1 MTIESLAKLDIAI
14 AQVEAARG
22 VPLSASFVLH
32 RGEFLE
38 LLDELKDALPKELE
52 YAQQVLAQRDE
63 ILEEGQQNS
72 EALISAAREEV
83 ARLVEQTAIVKAA
96 REESKRILAE
106 GREIAADERVEVEQY
121 IDSRLATL
129 EVILNKTMDAV
140 TRGRE
145 KLAGADE
152 RDALSQ
158 LANDN

>member
-1 MTIESLAKLDIAI
+1 MESLEKLIVAI

-38 LLDELKDALPKELE
+38 LLDEIKDGLPRDLE

-63 ILEEGQQNS
+63 IIEAGQQNADS
-72 EALISAAREEV
+72 LIAGAREEV
-83 ARLVEQTAIVKAA
+83 SRLIEQTAIVKAA

-152 RDALSQ
+152 RDVLSQ
-158 LANDN
+158 LADDK